1 MTQPIINIL
10 INMTL
15 KTYTAL
21 SVAMLAMTCTFAQQF
36 YFEKK
41 VVSDS
46 SALREFIPSLAEK
59 VLRNTKKD
67 TTLLYYGNLYQMQMA
82 AGHFGDVQQSIDH
95 YLDAYAINRMYEP
108 NLFVHEVYIAAK
120 QLQNTENTAF
130 TEAFTTTF
138 NRYYDNF
145 PGHLMPSIS
154 RNIDEDIPDLKE
166 KLQKQLEELKDKDSI
181 STAQA
186 KGLCKAYNKYA
197 MFSEIGPLARKL
209 LQKKDEAIFTIEE
222 DVLIKT
228 SENTT
233 LTATIIRRKTNTD
246 PLPVILVYNI
256 YAGDYDFETAK
267 RAAVNG
273 YVGVTVNTRGKRK
286 SQNEIEPFEH
296 DGRDAYDV
304 IDWISKQPWCNGK
317 IGMMGG
323 SYLGFSQWSAVKKP
337 HPALKTIVPQV
348 AVGIGVDYPMRNHVF
363 MSYMLRWIHYVIN
376 NKFTDEK
383 SFFDG
388 EHWSGL
394 FEKWYKEG
402 SAFQT
407 LDSLNGKPNKIFQR
421 WIDHPAYDEFW
432 QNMVPYREDFANI
445 NIPVLTTTGY
455 FDVDQLGAM
464 YYFKE
469 HYKYNPEAEHYL
481 LIGPYSHGG
490 GQSYANKTIGD
501 YTIDKSANISIYE
514 VVYEWFDHIL
524 KGGPL
529 PAILKDRI
537 NYQVMGTD
545 KWRHAPSLQ
554 AMNTDSLTLYLSNI
568 RQGEHYKLIPR
579 KEGQAEYVRHE
590 VDLGDR
596 KDLDAYNSYSGGI
609 LSDDI
614 YTGNGITYI
623 SEPLDKD
630 LIVNG
635 SFTGEIHA
643 AINKKDMDMA
653 IFLYEV
659 LPSGKYFSLS
669 NYIARASFTRD
680 NTKRQLLTPG
690 KKESVPITN
699 TFFTSRKLGKG
710 SRLLVVLGINKNP
723 DWQINYGTGK
733 DVSEETI
740 KDAGEPLDI
749 RWYNDS
755 YIRIGTQN
763 P

>member
-1 MTQPIINIL
+1 MN
-10 INMTL
+10 L
-15 KTYTAL
+15 KTYIAL
-21 SVAMLAMTCTFAQQF
+21 SVATLAITCTFAQQF

-41 VVSDS
+41 VVNDS
-46 SALREFIPSLAEK
+46 SALREFIPPLAEK
-59 VLRNTKKD
+59 VLQHTEKD
-67 TTLLYYGNLYQMQMA
+67 TTLLYYDNLYQMQMA
-82 AGHFGDVQQSIDH
+82 AGHFDDVQQNINK
-95 YLDAYAINRMYEP
+95 YLDAYAIDRMYEP
-108 NLFVHEVYIAAK
+108 NIFVYEVYTVAK
-120 QLQNTENTAF
+120 QIQNTQHMPFDKAF
-130 TEAFTTTF
+130 IQAFD
-138 NRYYDNF
+138 RCYDKF
-145 PGHLMPSIS
+145 PKHLTPSIS
-154 RNIDEDIPDLKE
+154 RNIDEDIPVLKE
-166 KLQKQLEELKDKDSI
+166 KLQKQLETLKDKDSI

-186 KGLCKAYNKYA
+186 KALCKAYNNYA
-197 MFSEIGPLARKL
+197 VFSETDPLARKL
-209 LQKKDEAIFTIEE
+209 LKKKDEATFIIEE

-228 SENTT
+228 GENAT
-233 LTATIIRRKTNTD
+233 LTATIIRKKTNTT

-267 RAAVNG
+267 RAAING

-286 SQNEIEPFEH
+286 SPDKIAPFEH

-304 IDWISKQPWCNGK
+304 IDWISKQSWCNGK

-323 SYLGFSQWSAVKKP
+323 SYLGFSQWSAVKKL

-348 AVGIGVDYPMRNHVF
+348 AVGIGVDYPMQNHVF

-388 EHWSGL
+388 EHWSEL

-402 SAFQT
+402 SAFHT
-407 LDSLNGKPNKIFQR
+407 LDSLNGNPNKIFQR
-421 WIDHPAYDEFW
+421 WLDHPGYDKFW

-445 NIPVLTTTGY
+445 HIPILTTTGY

-469 HYKYNPEAEHYL
+469 HYKYNPKAQHYL

-490 GQSYANKTIGD
+490 GQSYANKTIGN
-501 YTIDKSANISIYE
+501 YTIDKSANISIYK
-514 VVYEWFDHIL
+514 VVYEWFDHVL
-524 KGGPL
+524 KNGPL
-529 PAILKDRI
+529 PAALKDKI

-545 KWRHAPSLQ
+545 EWRHAPSLQ
-554 AMNTDSLTLYLSNI
+554 NMTTDSLTLYLSNI

-579 KEGQAEYVRHE
+579 KEDKAEYVRHE
-590 VDLGDR
+590 IDLSDR
-596 KDLDAYNSYSGGI
+596 KDLEAYNKRSSGI

-623 SEPLDKD
+623 SEPLDED
-630 LIVNG
+630 LVING
-635 SFTGEIHA
+635 SFTGEIQA
-643 AINKKDMDMA
+643 AINKKDMDITMS
-653 IFLYEV
+653 LYEV

-669 NYIARASFTRD
+669 NYIARASYTKD

-690 KKESVPITN
+690 QKESILITN
-699 TFFTSRKLGKG
+699 TFFTSRKLRKG
-710 SRLLVVLGINKNP
+710 SRLLLVLGINKNP
-723 DWQINYGTGK
+723 DWQVNYGTGR

-749 RWYNDS
+749 KWYNDS
-755 YIRIGTQN
+755 YIQIGIGN